1 MGSNYTNMKI
11 TVKIVNTNNAM
22 TLGIEVGSTIKIEL
36 EDYVFGVIAS
46 EIGNANYQA
55 CCAQAIASRT
65 LAYYHHTK
73 GNIISDDS
81 SRWQAFNAKAL
92 NEREKYPNISKAI
105 DTTKNMILFYNG
117 NIISEPVF
125 SANNGGRTISAKE
138 RWGNDIPYLISQ
150 IDKYDYSKKRGH
162 GVGLSQDGANAR
174 AKDGQ
179 PYQDILSFY
188 YPGTYIGEIDMSN
201 KIKVNDLINQFQI
214 MFDEHWDYEWGA
226 ARKGCVDCSGAFV
239 YAYKQLN
246 GPSIAHG
253 SNSIFHKYCG
263 TPISKNEIG
272 NKNII
277 GNAAFKVR
285 KWSTKYSSNAWY
297 NQNPGDVYHIG
308 LVDKTGKY
316 VLNAK
321 STSAGFS
328 LDPISSWQYFAPLSA
343 VDYSEV
349 NETVIE
355 QPYYAIVTTEKDPLK
370 MRKEPNT
377 SSAII
382 TKIPKGELV
391 LINQETNGWAAV
403 EYNGYSGYASLAYLS
418 KTSSTPVESD
428 KNKITITI
436 SVDAAKE
443 LLDAL
448 SAEMTD

>member
-1 MGSNYTNMKI
+1 MNIQIKI
-11 TVKIVNTNNAM
+11 TNESNAKE
-22 TLGIEVGSTIKIEL
+22 LNININSILEIDL
-36 EDYVFGVIAS
+36 EDYVFCCVAG
-46 EIGNANYQA
+46 EIGNAIYDA

-65 LAYYHHTK
+65 LIYYNYINNK
-73 GNIISDDS
+73 IISDDS
-81 SRWQAFNAKAL
+81 TRWQAFRAKAL
-92 NEREKYPNISKAI
+92 KEKNNY
-105 DTTKNMILFYNG
+105 L
-117 NIISEPVF
+117 NIINAIKETSNKILLYNNKCIKESVF
-125 SANNGGRTISAKE
+125 SANNGGYTVSAKE
-138 RWGNDIPYLISQ
+138 RWGTSIPYLISRK
-150 IDKYDYSKKRGH
+150 DSYDNNKRRGH
-162 GVGLSQDGANAR
+162 GVGLSQEGAKNR

-179 PYQDILSFY
+179 SYKDILLFY
-188 YPGTYIGEIDMSN
+188 YPNTTIGDISMAN
-201 KIKVNDLINQFQI
+201 IKVNDLINQFQI
-214 MFDEHWDYEWGA
+214 MYDEHWSYEWGA
-226 ARKGCVDCSGAFV
+226 AKKGCVDCSGAFV

-253 SNSIFHKYCG
+253 SNSILRKYCDN
-263 TPISKNEIG
+263 TISV
-272 NKNII
+272 NKINNLNII
-277 GNAAFKVR
+277 GYAAFKVR
-285 KWSTKYSSNAWY
+285 DWASSEQSNSWY
-297 NQNPGDVYHIG
+297 NIEPGDAYHIG

-321 STSAGFS
+321 SKSKGFS

-370 MRKEPNT
+370 MRKEPNA
-377 SSAII
+377 SSAVI

-418 KTSSTPVESD
+418 KTSSNPVESD

>member
-1 MGSNYTNMKI
+1 MDSNYTNMKI

-22 TLGIEVGSTIKIEL
+22 ALRIEVCSTIKIEL

-81 SRWQAFNAKAL
+81 SRWQAFSAKAL

-105 DTTKNMILFYNG
+105 DTTKNMILFYGG

-125 SANNGGRTISAKE
+125 SANNGGRTVSAKE
-138 RWGNDIPYLISQ
+138 RWDNDIPYLISQ
-150 IDKYDYSKKRGH
+150 IDKYDYGKKRGH

-179 PYQDILSFY
+179 SYQDILSFY
-188 YPGTYIGEIDMSN
+188 YPGTYIGEIDMSS

-214 MFDEHWDYEWGA
+214 MLDEHWDYEWGA

-239 YAYKQLN
+239 YAYKKLN

-263 TPISKNEIG
+263 TPISKNEVG

-377 SSAII
+377 NSAVI

-391 LINQETNGWAAV
+391 LINQEMNGWAAV
-403 EYNGYSGYASLAYLS
+403 EYNGYSGYTSLAYLS
-418 KTSSTPVESD
+418 KTSSTPAESD

-436 SVDAAKE
+436 SADAAKE
-443 LLDAL
+443 LLNAL

>member
-1 MGSNYTNMKI
+1 MGNNYINMEITINITNE
-11 TVKIVNTNNAM
+11 NNALV
-22 TLGIEVGSTIKIEL
+22 LGINKDSIIRIEL
-36 EDYVFGVIAS
+36 EDYVFGVTAN

-55 CCAQAIASRT
+55 CCAQAIVSRT
-65 LAYYHHTK
+65 LAYYHHIK

-81 SRWQAFNAKAL
+81 SRWQAFSAKAL
-92 NEREKYPNISKAI
+92 NEKEKYPNISKAI
-105 DTTKNMILFYNG
+105 DATKNMILFYNG
-117 NIISEPVF
+117 DVVSEPVF
-125 SANNGGRTISAKE
+125 SANNGGKTVSAKE

-150 IDKYDYSKKRGH
+150 IDKHDYGKKRGH
-162 GVGLSQDGANAR
+162 GVGLSQEGAISR
-174 AKDGQ
+174 AKNGQ
-179 PYQDILSFY
+179 SYQDILSFY
-188 YPGTYIGEIDMSN
+188 YPGTYIGEIDMSK
-201 KIKVNDLINQFQI
+201 KIKANDLINQFQT
-214 MFDEHWDYEWGA
+214 MLDEHWSYEWGA
-226 ARKGCVDCSGAFV
+226 AKKGCVDCSGAFV

-246 GPSIAHG
+246 GPSITHG

-263 TPISKNEIG
+263 TPISKNEVG

-297 NQNPGDVYHIG
+297 NQKPGDVYHIG

-328 LDPISSWQYFAPLSA
+328 LDPISSWQYFAPLNA

-377 SSAII
+377 SSAVI

-391 LINQETNGWAAV
+391 LVNQEVNGWAAV
-403 EYNGYSGYASLAYLS
+403 EYNGYSGYTSLTYLS
-418 KTSSTPVESD
+418 KTSLIPAEPN
-428 KNKITITI
+428 KNNVTITI
-436 SVDAAKE
+436 SMDAAKE
-443 LLDAL
+443 LLNAL

>member
-1 MGSNYTNMKI
+1 MEITIKI
-11 TVKIVNTNNAM
+11 TNENNALV
-22 TLGIEVGSTIKIEL
+22 LGINKDSIIKIEL

-65 LAYYHHTK
+65 LAYYHHIK
-73 GNIISDDS
+73 NNIISDDS
-81 SRWQAFNAKAL
+81 SRWQAFRAEAL
-92 NEREKYPNISKAI
+92 NERHKYPNISKAI
-105 DTTKNMILFYNG
+105 DTTKNMILFYND
-117 NIISEPVF
+117 NVISEPIF

-150 IDKYDYSKKRGH
+150 IDKYDSGKKRGH
-162 GVGLSQDGANAR
+162 GVGLSQEGANAR

-179 PYQDILSFY
+179 SYQDILSFY
-188 YPGTYIGEIDMSN
+188 YPGTYIGEIDMSS

-214 MFDEHWDYEWGA
+214 MLDQHWGYEWGA

-263 TPISKNEIG
+263 TPISKDQINS
-272 NKNII
+272 KNII

-285 KWSTKYSSNAWY
+285 GWSDKYSSNSWY
-297 NQNPGDVYHIG
+297 NNSPGDVYHIG
-308 LVDKTGKY
+308 LVDKTGRY

-349 NETVIE
+349 NKTVIE

-370 MRKEPNT
+370 MREEPNT
-377 SSAII
+377 SSTVI

-403 EYNGYSGYASLAYLS
+403 EYNGYSGYASLTYLS
-418 KTSSTPVESD
+418 KTSFIPAEPN
-428 KNKITITI
+428 KNNVTITI
-436 SVDAAKE
+436 PMDVAKE

-448 SAEMTD
+448 SAEMID

>member
-1 MGSNYTNMKI
+1 M
-11 TVKIVNTNNAM
+11 
-22 TLGIEVGSTIKIEL
+22 
-36 EDYVFGVIAS
+36 S
-46 EIGNANYQA
+46 E
-55 CCAQAIASRT
+55 
-65 LAYYHHTK
+65 
-73 GNIISDDS
+73 
-81 SRWQAFNAKAL
+81 
-92 NEREKYPNISKAI
+92 
-105 DTTKNMILFYNG
+105 
-117 NIISEPVF
+117 
-125 SANNGGRTISAKE
+125 
-138 RWGNDIPYLISQ
+138 
-150 IDKYDYSKKRGH
+150 
-162 GVGLSQDGANAR
+162 
-174 AKDGQ
+174 
-179 PYQDILSFY
+179 
-188 YPGTYIGEIDMSN
+188 
-201 KIKVNDLINQFQI
+201 KIKVNDLIDQFQI
-214 MFDEHWDYEWGA
+214 MLDEHWDYEWGA

-263 TPISKNEIG
+263 TPISKKEVG

-285 KWSTKYSSNAWY
+285 KWSDNYSSNSWY
-297 NQNPGDVYHIG
+297 NKSPGDVYHIG
-308 LVDKTGKY
+308 LVDKSGKY

-328 LDPISSWQYFAPLSA
+328 LDPISSWQYFAPLRA

-377 SSAII
+377 SSAVI

-391 LINQETNGWAAV
+391 LINQETDGWAAI

-436 SVDAAKE
+436 SVNAAKE

-448 SAEMTD
+448 SAEMID

>member
-1 MGSNYTNMKI
+1 
-11 TVKIVNTNNAM
+11 
-22 TLGIEVGSTIKIEL
+22 
-36 EDYVFGVIAS
+36 
-46 EIGNANYQA
+46 
-55 CCAQAIASRT
+55 
-65 LAYYHHTK
+65 
-73 GNIISDDS
+73 
-81 SRWQAFNAKAL
+81 
-92 NEREKYPNISKAI
+92 
-105 DTTKNMILFYNG
+105 
-117 NIISEPVF
+117 
-125 SANNGGRTISAKE
+125 
-138 RWGNDIPYLISQ
+138 
-150 IDKYDYSKKRGH
+150 
-162 GVGLSQDGANAR
+162 
-174 AKDGQ
+174 
-179 PYQDILSFY
+179 
-188 YPGTYIGEIDMSN
+188 MSN

-214 MFDEHWDYEWGA
+214 MLDEHWDYEWGA

>member
-11 TVKIVNTNNAM
+11 TVKIINTNNAIA
-22 TLGIEVGSTIKIEL
+22 LEIEVCSTIKIEL

-55 CCAQAIASRT
+55 CCAQAISSRT

-81 SRWQAFNAKAL
+81 SRWQAFSAKAL
-92 NEREKYPNISKAI
+92 NEKEKYPNISKAI
-105 DTTKNMILFYNG
+105 DATKNMILFYNG

-125 SANNGGRTISAKE
+125 SANNGGRTVSAKE

-150 IDKYDYSKKRGH
+150 IDNYDSGKKRGH
-162 GVGLSQDGANAR
+162 GVGLSQEGAIAR
-174 AKDGQ
+174 AKNGQ
-179 PYQDILSFY
+179 SYQDILSFY

-214 MFDEHWDYEWGA
+214 MLDEHWDYEWGA
-226 ARKGCVDCSGAFV
+226 AREGCVDCSGAFV

-263 TPISKNEIG
+263 TPISKDQIND
-272 NKNII
+272 KNIV

-285 KWSTKYSSNAWY
+285 EWSDNYSSNSWY
-297 NQNPGDVYHIG
+297 GKSPGDVYHIG
-308 LVDKTGKY
+308 LVDKSGKY

-349 NETVIE
+349 NNIVIK
-355 QPYYAIVTTEKDPLK
+355 QQYYAIVTTEKDPLK

-377 SSAII
+377 NSEVI
-382 TKIPKGELV
+382 TKIPKGGLV
-391 LINQETNGWAAV
+391 LVNGEINNWAEV
-403 EYNGYSGYASLAYLS
+403 EYNGYSGYASLTYLS
-418 KTSSTPVESD
+418 KTSFIPAEPN
-428 KNKITITI
+428 KNNVTITI
-436 SVDAAKE
+436 SMDAAKE
-443 LLDAL
+443 LLNAL
-448 SAEMTD
+448 SVEITD

>member
-1 MGSNYTNMKI
+1 MDSNYINMDI
-11 TVKIVNTNNAM
+11 
-22 TLGIEVGSTIKIEL
+22 TIKIINAKNALILGMNKGPDIEIKL
-36 EDYVFGVIAS
+36 EDYVFGVVAG

-65 LAYYHHTK
+65 LAYYHYTK
-73 GNIISDDS
+73 NNIISDDS
-81 SRWQAFNAKAL
+81 SRWQAFRAEAL
-92 NEREKYPNISKAI
+92 NERYKYPNISKAI
-105 DTTKNMILFYNG
+105 DATKNIVLFYN
-117 NIISEPVF
+117 NSVISEPVF
-125 SANNGGRTISAKE
+125 SANNGGKTVSAKE

-150 IDKYDYSKKRGH
+150 IDSYDSGKKRGH
-162 GVGLSQDGANAR
+162 GVGLSQEGAIAR

-179 PYQDILSFY
+179 SYQDILSFY

-214 MFDEHWDYEWGA
+214 MLDEHWDYEWGA

-239 YAYKQLN
+239 YAYEQLN

-253 SNSIFHKYCG
+253 SNSIFHKYCE
-263 TPISKNEIG
+263 TPISKDKIG
-272 NKNII
+272 DKNIV

-285 KWSTKYSSNAWY
+285 KWSDKYSSNSWY
-297 NQNPGDVYHIG
+297 EKSPGDVYHIG
-308 LVDKTGKY
+308 LVDKSGKY

-349 NETVIE
+349 NKTVIE

-377 SSAII
+377 NSAVI

-391 LINQETNGWAAV
+391 LVNQEINGWAVV
-403 EYNGYSGYASLAYLS
+403 EYGGYSGYASLAYLS
-418 KTSSTPVESD
+418 KTSLVPAEPN
-428 KNKITITI
+428 KNNVTITI
-436 SVDAAKE
+436 SADVAKE
-443 LLDAL
+443 LLNAL